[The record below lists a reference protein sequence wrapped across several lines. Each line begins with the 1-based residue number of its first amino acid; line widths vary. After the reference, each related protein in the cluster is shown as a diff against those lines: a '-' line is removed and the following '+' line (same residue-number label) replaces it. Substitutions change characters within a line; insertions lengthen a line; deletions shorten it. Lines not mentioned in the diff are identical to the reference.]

1 MTRPSNTLSTILS
14 PPSPGAS
21 VPAPTVPSPRRVPL
35 EDSRLLAQYAAT
47 QDRRLRD
54 ALVERFMPLARSIA
68 LRYARGG
75 EPLDD
80 LVQVASLG
88 LLKAL
93 ERFDPERGVAFSSY
107 AVPTIAGEI
116 RRHFRDRCWTV
127 RPPRSLSDTLCQL
140 DRATEDLTSRLG
152 RAPTIRE
159 IGQALELPDEAVL
172 EARQARREL
181 TTASLDEPLQGQ
193 EDADASTGHMLGAE
207 DSGYERAH
215 DRATL
220 QTLTKVLTQRERQ
233 VLELRF
239 AHDLT
244 QEEIGK
250 HIGVSQMQVSRLI
263 RHAIAKL
270 TDAAAA

>member
-1 MTRPSNTLSTILS
+1 MTSTSNLVLS
-14 PPSPGAS
+14 PPSPGD
-21 VPAPTVPSPRRVPL
+21 
-35 EDSRLLAQYAAT
+35 DSHLLAQYAAT
-47 QDRRLRD
+47 KERGLRD

-68 LRYARGG
+68 LRYVRGG

-127 RPPRSLSDTLCQL
+127 RPPRALSDTLAQL
-140 DRATEDLTSRLG
+140 ARTTEELRSRLG

-159 IGQALELPDEAVL
+159 IGQALELTDEAVL
-172 EARQARREL
+172 EVLQARHDL
-181 TTASLDEPLQGQ
+181 TVASLDEPLHGQ
-193 EDADASTGHMLGAE
+193 EDADASTVSTLGAE
-207 DSGYERAH
+207 DSGYEQAQN
-215 DRATL
+215 RATL
-220 QTLTKVLTQRERQ
+220 QKLTVVLTQRERR
-233 VLELRF
+233 VLDLRF
-239 AHDLT
+239 THDLT

-250 HIGVSQMQVSRLI
+250 QIGVSQMQVSRLI
-263 RHAIAKL
+263 RHALAKL
-270 TDAAAA
+270 TEAAAA

>member
-1 MTRPSNTLSTILS
+1 MVLS
-14 PPSPGAS
+14 PPLPGPS
-21 VPAPTVPSPRRVPL
+21 VPAPTVPSPRGVPL

-47 QDRRLRD
+47 KDRRLRD
-54 ALVERFMPLARSIA
+54 ALVERFMPLARSMA
-68 LRYARGG
+68 LRYVRGG

-93 ERFDPERGVAFSSY
+93 ERFDPQRGVAFSSY
-107 AVPTIAGEI
+107 AVPTIVGEI

-127 RPPRSLSDTLCQL
+127 RPPRSLSDTLGQI
-140 DRATEDLTSRLG
+140 DRTTEELTSRLG

-159 IGQALELPDEAVL
+159 IGQALEVTDEIVL

-181 TTASLDEPLQGQ
+181 TIASLDEPLQGHD
-193 EDADASTGHMLGAE
+193 DADASTGYTLSAE
-207 DSGYERAH
+207 DPGYERAQ

-220 QTLTKVLTQRERQ
+220 RTLTVVLTQRERR
-233 VLELRF
+233 VLDLRF
-239 AHDLT
+239 THDLT

-250 HIGVSQMQVSRLI
+250 QIGVSQMQVSRLI
-263 RHAIAKL
+263 RQALAKL

>member
-1 MTRPSNTLSTILS
+1 MRLTTAFGATTIAATPVAATPIAAVPIAATAIADSTRPRLTSHHARAGRERRCSIRATTTWRLTLGVMTSPSNPLSVALS

-21 VPAPTVPSPRRVPL
+21 VPAPAVPSPRRVPL

-116 RRHFRDRCWTV
+116 RRHLRDRCWTV
-127 RPPRSLSDTLCQL
+127 RPPRALSDTLAQL
-140 DRATEDLTSRLG
+140 ARTTEELRSRLG

-159 IGQALELPDEAVL
+159 IGQALELTDEAVL
-172 EARQARREL
+172 EVLQAR
-181 TTASLDEPLQGQ
+181 
-193 EDADASTGHMLGAE
+193 
-207 DSGYERAH
+207 
-215 DRATL
+215 
-220 QTLTKVLTQRERQ
+220 
-233 VLELRF
+233 
-239 AHDLT
+239 HDL
-244 QEEIGK
+244 
-250 HIGVSQMQVSRLI
+250 
-263 RHAIAKL
+263 
-270 TDAAAA
+270 

>member
-1 MTRPSNTLSTILS
+1 MVLS
-14 PPSPGAS
+14 PPAPGES
-21 VPAPTVPSPRRVPL
+21 VCARTAPSPRRFPL

-47 QDRRLRD
+47 KDRRLRD
-54 ALVERFMPLARSIA
+54 ALVERYMPLARSIA

-93 ERFDPERGVAFSSY
+93 ERFDRQRGVAFSSY

-127 RPPRSLSDTLCQL
+127 RPPRSLSDTLGQI
-140 DRATEDLTSRLG
+140 DRTGEELRSRLG

-159 IGQALELPDEAVL
+159 IGQALELTDETVL

-181 TTASLDEPLQGQ
+181 TIASLDEPLQGQ
-193 EDADASTGHMLGAE
+193 EDDEHLTGHTLGAE
-207 DSGYERAH
+207 DPGYERAQ

-220 QTLTKVLTQRERQ
+220 QELTVVLTQRERR
-233 VLELRF
+233 VLDLRF
-239 AHDLT
+239 THDLT

-250 HIGVSQMQVSRLI
+250 QIGVSQMQVSRLI
-263 RHAIAKL
+263 RQALAKL

>member
-1 MTRPSNTLSTILS
+1 MTSSSNPHSLVLS
-14 PPSPGAS
+14 PPWPGAS
-21 VPAPTVPSPRRVPL
+21 VPAPAPSPRRVPL
-35 EDSRLLAQYAAT
+35 DDSRLLARYAAT
-47 QDRRLRD
+47 NDRRLRD

-93 ERFDPERGVAFSSY
+93 ERFDPQRGVAFSSY
-107 AVPTIAGEI
+107 AVPTIVGEI

-127 RPPRSLSDTLCQL
+127 RPPRSLSDTLGQI
-140 DRATEDLTSRLG
+140 DRTTEELRSRLG
-152 RAPTIRE
+152 RTPTIRE
-159 IGQALELPDEAVL
+159 IGQALELTDETVL

-181 TTASLDEPLQGQ
+181 TIASLDEPLQGHD
-193 EDADASTGHMLGAE
+193 DADASTGYTLGAE
-207 DSGYERAH
+207 DPGYERAQ

-220 QTLTKVLTQRERQ
+220 RTLTVVLTQRERR
-233 VLELRF
+233 VLDLRF
-239 AHDLT
+239 THDLT

-250 HIGVSQMQVSRLI
+250 QIGVSQMQVSRII
-263 RHAIAKL
+263 RQALAKL

>member
-1 MTRPSNTLSTILS
+1 MVLS

-21 VPAPTVPSPRRVPL
+21 VPTPTVPSPRRVPL
-35 EDSRLLAQYAAT
+35 EDSRLLARYAAT
-47 QDRRLRD
+47 NDRRLRD

-93 ERFDPERGVAFSSY
+93 ERFDPQRGVAFSSY

-127 RPPRSLSDTLCQL
+127 RPPRSLSDTLGQIDRTTEQL
-140 DRATEDLTSRLG
+140 RSRLG
-152 RAPTIRE
+152 RTPTIRE
-159 IGQALELPDEAVL
+159 IGQALELTDETVL

-181 TTASLDEPLQGQ
+181 TIASLDEPLQGQ
-193 EDADASTGHMLGAE
+193 EDADASTGHTLGAE
-207 DSGYERAH
+207 DPGYERAQ

-220 QTLTKVLTQRERQ
+220 QELTVVLTQRERR
-233 VLELRF
+233 VLDLRF
-239 AHDLT
+239 THDLT

-250 HIGVSQMQVSRLI
+250 QIGVSQMQVSRLI
-263 RHAIAKL
+263 RQALAKL

>member
-1 MTRPSNTLSTILS
+1 MTSPSNPRSMVLN
-14 PPSPGAS
+14 PPWPGAS

-47 QDRRLRD
+47 KDRRLRD

-93 ERFDPERGVAFSSY
+93 ERFDPQRAVAFSSY

-127 RPPRSLSDTLCQL
+127 RPPRSLSDTLGQI
-140 DRATEDLTSRLG
+140 DRTTEELTSRLG

-159 IGQALELPDEAVL
+159 IGQALELTDETVL

-181 TTASLDEPLQGQ
+181 TIASLDEPLHGQ
-193 EDADASTGHMLGAE
+193 EDADASTGHTLGAE
-207 DSGYERAH
+207 DPGYERAQ

-220 QTLTKVLTQRERQ
+220 QELTVVLTS
-233 VLELRF
+233 
-239 AHDLT
+239 
-244 QEEIGK
+244 
-250 HIGVSQMQVSRLI
+250 VSAESSTCASRTI
-263 RHAIAKL
+263 
-270 TDAAAA
+270 

>member
-1 MTRPSNTLSTILS
+1 MVLS
-14 PPSPGAS
+14 PSLPGSS
-21 VPAPTVPSPRRVPL
+21 VPAPTVSPPPGVPL

-47 QDRRLRD
+47 KDRRVRD

-93 ERFDPERGVAFSSY
+93 ERFDPQRGVAFSSY

-127 RPPRSLSDTLCQL
+127 RPPRSLSDALGQI
-140 DRATEDLTSRLG
+140 DRTTDELTSRLG

-159 IGQALELPDEAVL
+159 IGQALELTDETVL

-181 TTASLDEPLQGQ
+181 TIASLDEPLQGQ
-193 EDADASTGHMLGAE
+193 EDADASTRHTLGAE
-207 DSGYERAH
+207 DPGYERAQ

-220 QTLTKVLTQRERQ
+220 QELTAVLTQRERR
-233 VLELRF
+233 VLALRF
-239 AHDLT
+239 PHDLT

-250 HIGVSQMQVSRLI
+250 QIGVSQMQVSRLI
-263 RHAIAKL
+263 RQALAKL
-270 TDAAAA
+270 TAVAAA

>member
-1 MTRPSNTLSTILS
+1 
-14 PPSPGAS
+14 
-21 VPAPTVPSPRRVPL
+21 
-35 EDSRLLAQYAAT
+35 LAQYAAT
-47 QDRRLRD
+47 KDRRLRD
-54 ALVERFMPLARSIA
+54 ALVERYMPLARSIA
-68 LRYARGG
+68 LRYVRGG

-93 ERFDPERGVAFSSY
+93 ERFDPQRSVAFSSF

-127 RPPRSLSDTLCQL
+127 RPPRSLSETFGQI
-140 DRATEDLTSRLG
+140 DRATEELRSRLG

-159 IGQALELPDEAVL
+159 IGQALELTDEAVL

-181 TTASLDEPLQGQ
+181 AMASLDEPLHGQ
-193 EDADASTGHMLGAE
+193 EDDEHSTGHTLGAE
-207 DSGYERAH
+207 DPGYERAH

-220 QTLTKVLTQRERQ
+220 QELSAVLTQRERL
-233 VLELRF
+233 VLDLRF
-239 AHDLT
+239 TQDLT

-250 HIGVSQMQVSRLI
+250 KIGVSQMQVSRLI
-263 RHAIAKL
+263 RQAVARL
-270 TDAAAA
+270 TEAAAA